1 MSKIQENVKEIH
13 MLDDLPGKSTFL
25 TSLHPVAKLLVT
37 ILYMIVL
44 VSFSKYDLTGTMSM
58 AVILI
63 ILLNMG
69 EMPVRSVLRKLKVLM
84 ALLLFLGAANLL
96 FDRTVL
102 TKWAGIPVTGGVISF
117 LTLYL
122 KGVCAIAA
130 SYILIASTGVEQI
143 CYALQVLKVPGL
155 LTTVIMLIYRYLI
168 LLLKEAESISLAY
181 SLRAPGQKGIHIKA
195 WGSFAGMLLLR
206 SVDRAETVYESMV
219 LRGFSGH
226 FCLKDRER
234 INYSRSIFFGMIMAA
249 GIILMRFIPVFEWIG
264 AIWR

>member
-1 MSKIQENVKEIH
+1 
-13 MLDDLPGKSTFL
+13 MLDDLPEKSTFL

-58 AVILI
+58 VVILI

-69 EMPVRSVLRKLKVLM
+69 EMPVRHVLRKLKVLM
-84 ALLLFLGAANLL
+84 VLLLFLGAANLL

-102 TKWAGIPVTGGVISF
+102 TRWAGIPVTGGVVSF

-122 KGVCAIAA
+122 KGICAIAA
-130 SYILIASTGVEQI
+130 SYVFIASTGVEQI
-143 CYALQVLKVPGL
+143 CYALQVFRVPGL

-168 LLLKEAESISLAY
+168 LLLKEAESIMLAY

-195 WGSFAGMLLLR
+195 WGSLAGALLLR
-206 SVDRAETVYESMV
+206 SMDRAEMVYESMV
-219 LRGFSGH
+219 LRGFSGRFH
-226 FCLKDRER
+226 LKERER
-234 INYSRSIFFGMIMAA
+234 INYPRSILFGIVMVV
-249 GIILMRFIPVFEWIG
+249 GIVLMRFIPVFELIG
-264 AIWR
+264 AL

>member
-1 MSKIQENVKEIH
+1 MSNIQKIVKEIH
-13 MLDDLPGKSTFL
+13 VLDDLPGKSTFL

-58 AVILI
+58 VVILI

-69 EMPVRSVLRKLKVLM
+69 EMQIRSVLRKLKVQM
-84 ALLLFLGAANLL
+84 VLLLFLGAANLL

-102 TKWAGIPVTGGVISF
+102 TQWAGIPVTGGVISF

-122 KGVCAIAA
+122 KGGCAITA

-143 CYALQVLKVPGL
+143 CYALQVLKVPRL
-155 LTTVIMLIYRYLI
+155 FTTVVMLIYRYLI

-206 SVDRAETVYESMV
+206 SVDRAETVYESML

-226 FCLKDRER
+226 FHLKGRER
-234 INYSRSIFFGMIMAA
+234 INYPRSILFGMIMAA
-249 GIILMRFIPVFEWIG
+249 GIVLMRFIPVFEWIG
-264 AIWR
+264 AL